1 MLEPS
6 KTAIRRVCRKNTL
19 QGEGAAV
26 TQLDHINI
34 FSPDVDADSLFYRK
48 YLGFKLSEQAVTET
62 RKQGNKQRIGYM

>member
-1 MLEPS
+1 MPQKYS
-6 KTAIRRVCRKNTL
+6 AR
-19 QGEGAAV
+19 GAAV

-62 RKQGNKQRIGYM
+62 RKQTTAWLHVTK